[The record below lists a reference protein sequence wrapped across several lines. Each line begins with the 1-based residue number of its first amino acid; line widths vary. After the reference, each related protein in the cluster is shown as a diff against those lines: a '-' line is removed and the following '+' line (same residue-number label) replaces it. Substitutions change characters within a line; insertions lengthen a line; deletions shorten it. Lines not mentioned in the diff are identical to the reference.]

1 MTRSIGGIITAYPM
15 PAAAERSAEGALL
28 TTTRGGVHDQQEQEE
43 GESAHEGTFPW
54 YNGD

>member
-1 MTRSIGGIITAYPM
+1 MTRSIGGIITACPM